1 MNFFSFESAA
11 RRYAKGRT
19 YFHPLIVERIR
30 NFLSTALP
38 LERAIDVG
46 CGTGLSTIAL
56 KEIAASVV
64 GIDMSRE
71 MIALA
76 EPDER
81 ILYAVADAVKLPFKE
96 AEFDLMTLSSAFHWL
111 DRRAFLKEAARV
123 LRPKG
128 WLVVYDHYFS
138 GQMEESPEFQTWY
151 RETHLQKYP
160 APPRAGLDFTEEDS
174 GNEGLHLARHD
185 RYQNSVGFSIEGL
198 IDYLL
203 THSNVIAAVEGGTE
217 EIGEVGLRL
226 RENLEPIYGDLKEA
240 TFAFHGPVWY
250 LQKRA

>member
-19 YFHPLIVERIR
+19 YFHPLVVERIR
-30 NFLSTALP
+30 SFLSPARP

-56 KEIAASVV
+56 KEIAANVV
-64 GIDMSRE
+64 GVDMSHE

-76 EPDER
+76 ERDVR
-81 ILYAVADAVKLPFKE
+81 ILYAVADAARLPFKRD
-96 AEFDLMTLSSAFHWL
+96 EFDLMTLSSAFHWL
-111 DRRAFLKEAARV
+111 ERSAFLKEAGRV

-138 GQMEESPEFQTWY
+138 GQMKETHAFQTWY
-151 RETHLQKYP
+151 RETHLKKYP
-160 APPRAGLDFTEEDS
+160 APPRARLDFTEEDS
-174 GNEGLHLARHD
+174 GNEGFHLARHD
-185 RYQNSVGFSIEGL
+185 RYQNSISFSIERL
-198 IDYLL
+198 IDYLV
-203 THSNVIAAVEGGTE
+203 THSNVIAEVEGGTE
-217 EIGEVGLRL
+217 EIGEVRLRL
-226 RENLEPIYGDLKEA
+226 RENLEPIFGDLKEA

-250 LQKRA
+250 LQRIA